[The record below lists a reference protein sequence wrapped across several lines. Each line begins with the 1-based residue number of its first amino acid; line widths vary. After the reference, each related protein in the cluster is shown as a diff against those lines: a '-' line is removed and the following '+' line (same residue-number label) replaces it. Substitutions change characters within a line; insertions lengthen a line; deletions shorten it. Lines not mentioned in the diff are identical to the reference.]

1 MTTEAQKRAGRKYDQ
16 ENTLVVTL
24 KLNKKT
30 DAEIIHCLQRI
41 GNRQGFIKELIK
53 EYIKKHPKERIGAK

>member
-1 MTTEAQKRAGRKYDQ
+1 MTSEAQKRAGRKYDQ

-30 DAEIIHCLQRI
+30 DAEIIAQLQRI
-41 GNRQGFIKELIK
+41 GNRQG
-53 EYIKKHPKERIGAK
+53 YIKSLILDDIAKKPKKSRK